1 MTDTCTFCR
10 VNIGSRRS
18 APLSPSHTS
27 FTPRSRRA
35 QPRPRITPPS
45 SPTLLSP
52 PARPRRV
59 RTRPRHFDSSPD
71 LDIPR
76 RCEKAN
82 HVPLKAAHDFI
93 DAGGRMHPIC
103 NECRESIQHRRRS
116 SAISNGSS
124 SESENQPLPSQN
136 NQNQG
141 DDHPSESPMHHRFTM
156 IPILILM
163 ARDDEQRL
171 RRPSISTV
179 SSSDSEG
186 QLLPLQNSQN
196 QRDNPR
202 PELAMH
208 RRFTMIFY

>member
-10 VNIGSRRS
+10 VNIGSRRP
-18 APLSPSHTS
+18 APVSPSNTS

-93 DAGGRMHPIC
+93 DAGGRMHP
-103 NECRESIQHRRRS
+103 
-116 SAISNGSS
+116 SAMNVVRAFNIDVGH
-124 SESENQPLPSQN
+124 QPFRMVRLVNHTTSLFHPRTTII
-136 NQNQG
+136 
-141 DDHPSESPMHHRFTM
+141 HPS
-156 IPILILM
+156 
-163 ARDDEQRL
+163 
-171 RRPSISTV
+171 RPCIT
-179 SSSDSEG
+179 G
-186 QLLPLQNSQN
+186 SQ
-196 QRDNPR
+196 
-202 PELAMH
+202 
-208 RRFTMIFY
+208 

>member
-10 VNIGSRRS
+10 VNIGSRRP
-18 APLSPSHTS
+18 APVSPSHTS

-103 NECRESIQHRRRS
+103 NECRESIQHRRR
-116 SAISNGSS
+116 
-124 SESENQPLPSQN
+124 
-136 NQNQG
+136 
-141 DDHPSESPMHHRFTM
+141 
-156 IPILILM
+156 
-163 ARDDEQRL
+163 
-171 RRPSISTV
+171 RPSISTV